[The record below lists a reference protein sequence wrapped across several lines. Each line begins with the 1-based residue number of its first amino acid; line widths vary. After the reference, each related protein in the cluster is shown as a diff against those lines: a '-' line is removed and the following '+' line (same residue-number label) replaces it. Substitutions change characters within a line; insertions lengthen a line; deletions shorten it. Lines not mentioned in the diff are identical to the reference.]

1 MTERTTVAVIGL
13 GAAGL
18 VALKNLKEQG
28 FDVTGFERNDYI
40 GGLWKYAEDDRTSV
54 LNTTVA
60 NISKERGCFTDFP
73 YSNSVPSY
81 PTAAQVHQY
90 LVSYAEHFNL
100 EPHFRLSVSIQEISF
115 DSDRQ
120 QWVVRIAKHNDQYF
134 DKIVV
139 TIGGMVGQPS
149 MPSVPGLEDFEGLS
163 IHVKSFKRPQNF
175 TGKRVMVVG
184 FGNSAADT
192 STQLVGAASKIYLAH
207 RHGARV
213 VPRMHNG
220 KPIDHNHSLRLFR
233 ISSLVMKYFPDFA
246 ERQFDKFMKSYQ
258 DKHFKL
264 KPEWGFEPAQK
275 VPMVSD
281 TLVDHLHAGDI
292 ESVPVMKRIISPTT
306 VELENGRQI
315 DVDTIIW
322 CTGYKSD
329 FSIMHPDYD
338 PSAPTNTAWT
348 QAQGANNK
356 SLFNL
361 YLNVFSARKPDS
373 LAFIGNVYF
382 ALGGFHISD
391 MAAMAIAQVFKG
403 ASKLPAQAEI
413 EADIKRQHVWLA
425 GLAGYGYNI
434 SPGNV
439 DGGPWMAKMNELGGT
454 GVDEYLG
461 YGLKGWWFWLW
472 NIWFCH
478 LLMDGIWAPCIYRV
492 FEGPKRKS
500 WVGAKDA
507 IEKMNA
513 SNTESEVKDS

>member
-1 MTERTTVAVIGL
+1 MLSTTVV
-13 GAAGL
+13 
-18 VALKNLKEQG
+18 
-28 FDVTGFERNDYI
+28 
-40 GGLWKYAEDDRTSV
+40 
-54 LNTTVA
+54 
-60 NISKERGCFTDFP
+60 NISKERGCFTDFL
-73 YSNSVPSY
+73 YSDSQYAYINFIGVRTAIDIFTAVPSY

-90 LVSYAEHFNL
+90 LVSYARHFNL
-100 EPHFRLSVSIQEISF
+100 EPHFRLSVSIQQILF

-120 QWVVRIAKHNDQYF
+120 QWVVRIAEHKDQYF

-139 TIGGMVGQPS
+139 TIGGTVGQPS
-149 MPSVPGLEDFEGLS
+149 MPSVPGLEDFQGSS
-163 IHVKSFKRPQNF
+163 IHVQSFKHPRDF

-192 STQLVGAASKIYLAH
+192 STQLVGVAGKIYLAH
-207 RHGARV
+207 RHGARI

-233 ISSLVMKYFPDFA
+233 ISSLVLKYFPRFA
-246 ERQFDKFMKSYQ
+246 EHQFDKFMKKYQ
-258 DKHFKL
+258 DMNFKL

-292 ESVPVMKRIISPTT
+292 ESVPGVKKVVDSNT
-306 VELENGRQI
+306 VELSNGRQI
-315 DVDTIIW
+315 HVDAIIW

-338 PSAPTNTAWT
+338 PSAAPITAWT
-348 QAQGANNK
+348 QAQASNGK

-382 ALGGFHISD
+382 ALGGFHIFD

-403 ASKLPAQAEI
+403 ASRLPAQAEL
-413 EADIKRQHVWLA
+413 EDDIKRQHAWLA
-425 GLAGYGYNI
+425 DLAGYGYNI

-439 DGGPWMAKMNELGGT
+439 DGGPWMQKMNELGGT
-454 GVDEYLG
+454 GVDDYLG

-472 NIWFCH
+472 NMWFCH
-478 LLMDGIWAPCIYRV
+478 LLMDAIWAPCIYRV
-492 FEGPKRKS
+492 FEGDKRKS
-500 WVGAKDA
+500 WMGARDA

-513 SNTESEVKDS
+513 SGTAAKEKDS